1 MQLRD
6 LNICFV
12 AGTLGQGG
20 AERQLFF
27 MVRTLRE
34 AGARVRVLSLT
45 KNEFWQRPIEDC
57 GAEVIH
63 IGARTNR
70 LARTWAVFREIRK
83 ERPDI
88 LQSQHFYTNLYVWLA
103 AGMTGVPGIGA
114 IRSNVT
120 NEVAANGRL
129 LGRLSLHAPR
139 YLIANSAAAVETTR
153 RRGVSRERVFLL
165 PNAVDRVDEVKPAA
179 QKCPVHILSIG
190 RFTREKRHN
199 VFLDALRK
207 LQADGVP
214 FDSTIAGDGPL
225 RHEIQ
230 AEVGRLGLSN
240 RVRLPGAVAD
250 TRSLYHS
257 ADVFVL
263 SSDYEGTPN
272 VVLEAMAHGL
282 PVVATRVGGVPAL
295 LSNEVTGLLT
305 EPGDSRAIADTIAR
319 LAADPSLR
327 AKLGS
332 RALSYVREHHSCR
345 TLAANLNAIYKTVLD
360 SENSEFLTGTREL
373 SRRA

>member
-1 MQLRD
+1 LQLRD

-45 KNEFWQRPIEDC
+45 KDEFWHRQIEDC
-57 GAEVIH
+57 GTEVIH
-63 IGARTNR
+63 IGARQNR
-70 LARTWAVFREIRK
+70 LARAWAVIREIRK

-103 AGMTGVPGIGA
+103 AGVTGIPGIGA

-139 YLIANSAAAVETTR
+139 YLIANSEAAVETTH
-153 RRGVSRERVFLL
+153 RRGVSRDRVFLL
-165 PNAVDRVDEVKPAA
+165 PNVVDRSDEVRSGVRNRPL
-179 QKCPVHILSIG
+179 HILSIG
-190 RFTREKRHN
+190 RLTRQKRHDLL
-199 VFLDALRK
+199 LDALGK
-207 LQADGVP
+207 LHAQGIP
-214 FDSTIAGDGPL
+214 FVCTIAGDGPL
-225 RHEIQ
+225 RQEIQ
-230 AEVGRLGLSN
+230 AEVGRLGLLDCM
-240 RVRLPGAVAD
+240 RFPGAVAD
-250 TRSLYHS
+250 TRPLYES
-257 ADVFVL
+257 ADLFVL

-282 PVVATRVGGVPAL
+282 AVVATNVGGVPAL
-295 LSNEVTGLLT
+295 ISNEQTGLLT
-305 EPGDSRAIADTIAR
+305 EPRDSAALADAIER
-319 LAADPSLR
+319 VAANPSLR

-332 RALSYVREHHSCR
+332 RALAHVREHHSCR
-345 TLAANLNAIYKTVLD
+345 TLTRNLEAIYRMVLH
-360 SENSEFLTGTREL
+360 SENGQSIQ
-373 SRRA
+373 